1 MIQISKASF
10 ITLRASARSL
20 LGAGLLC
27 WAGCL
32 TSPNA
37 FYESRDIIQD
47 PQFAG
52 TYVDLQEQVIWT
64 IASSA
69 TQAGRYDVTLRDH
82 EATGRFLATL
92 FKLGQGTYVDLVAVE
107 QSRVHVDDS
116 PSGEIATVSQAMK
129 QLLGAGQHAAFRV
142 ALAAPGLTCWYSSPD
157 VFDRL
162 SKLEFGSDA
171 FKRQPYWV
179 VVSQPTS
186 VLRNLL
192 LQHGAGKE
200 LFSYDK
206 FLERAKPADL
216 EKSFREKMAF
226 TVFES
231 GGKWVFDLTN
241 SHGDYFKIVD
251 PALAARLQKKKETTV
266 SVEMTVSYEF
276 GHPSDLSLDLV
287 DGIKPAPEEIVLG
300 P

>member
-1 MIQISKASF
+1 MVQISKASF
-10 ITLRASARSL
+10 IPLRASVRSL
-20 LGAGLLC
+20 LVAGLLC

-37 FYESRDIIQD
+37 FYETRDIIQD

-52 TYVDLQEQVIWT
+52 TYVDSQEHVMWT
-64 IASSA
+64 IAASA
-69 TQAGRYDVTLRDH
+69 TQTGRYDVTLRDH

-92 FKLGQGTYVDLVAVE
+92 FKLGPGTYVDLVAVE
-107 QSRVHVDDS
+107 QLSVHRDDT
-116 PSGEIATVSQAMK
+116 PSGEIPTVSQTMK
-129 QLLGAGQHAAFRV
+129 LLLGAGQHAAFRV
-142 ALAAPGLTCWYSSPD
+142 AVAARGLTCSYSAPD

-162 SKLEFGSDA
+162 PKLQFGPEA
-171 FKRQPYWV
+171 IKRQPYWV

-200 LFSYDK
+200 LFSEDK

-216 EKSFREKMAF
+216 EKTFREKMAF
-226 TVFES
+226 TVFQS
-231 GGKWVFDLTN
+231 DGKWVFDLTN
-241 SHGDYFKIVD
+241 SHGDHFTIVD
-251 PALAARLQKKKETTV
+251 PILAARLQKKKETTV
-266 SVEMTVSYEF
+266 SVVMTVNYEF
-276 GHPSDLSLDLV
+276 GQPSDLSLELV
-287 DGIKPAPEEIVLG
+287 DGVKPAPEGIVIG